1 MQQRADGAAASPR
14 ADLGDDGAG
23 APSLERRVRMIA
35 TDLDGTLLR
44 RDGSVSARTRAAL
57 AAAEAAGLTTV
68 LVSGRPPRSLRL
80 VAERLGA
87 TGLAIC
93 CNGALV
99 YDLALGEI
107 VHHAPMTGEVARRL
121 IGELR
126 RAAPE
131 VAFAVERGL
140 HFGCEPAYA
149 TLRGRLPEPVIWQAD
164 ALELGAE
171 PLTKLIA
178 FHATLSIEQLAEAA
192 LACAGAEAAV
202 TYSGA
207 GFLEISAAGVDK
219 ASALRWLCAARGIA
233 REEVVAFGDMLN
245 DLAMLGWAGHPVAV
259 ANAHPEILALA
270 REVTLSNEED
280 GVAVVIERI
289 LGA

>member
-1 MQQRADGAAASPR
+1 MTA
-14 ADLGDDGAG
+14 
-23 APSLERRVRMIA
+23 RRVRLIA

-44 RDGSVSARTRAAL
+44 RDGSISARTLAAL
-57 AAAEAAGLTTV
+57 AAAEAAGLTV
-68 LVSGRPPRSLRL
+68 ALVSGRPPRSLRL

-99 YDLALGEI
+99 YDLAAGEI
-107 VHHAPMTGEVARRL
+107 VHHAPMAAEVARRL
-121 IGELR
+121 VIELR
-126 RAAPE
+126 RLTPD
-131 VAFAVERGL
+131 VAFAVECGL
-140 HFGCEPAYA
+140 RFGCEPAYA
-149 TLRGRLPEPVIWQAD
+149 ALRRPLAAPDLWQAD
-164 ALELGAE
+164 ALELSAE

-178 FHATLSIEQLAEAA
+178 LHAALTVEELAETAR
-192 LACAGAEAAV
+192 ACAGEHAAI
-202 TYSGA
+202 TNSGA

-233 REEVVAFGDMLN
+233 REEVIAFGDMPN
-245 DLAMLGWAGHPVAV
+245 DLAMLDWAGHAVAV

-270 REVTLSNEED
+270 REVSLSNEED

-289 LGA
+289 LGSFRP